1 MDEEKKTIDTEQPEE
16 DTYRLSDGTVRQVR
30 MEAPPPDPEKIAQ
43 EKQEKKAYTKGLIR
57 AGIVF
62 GVLVLA
68 LVLVRVF
75 LLEPVRVDGVSMLY
89 TLETD
94 EYVLVSSADF
104 WQEGPRRM
112 DIVQCMYP
120 EQKQSFIKRV
130 IGLPGDVVEV
140 RTGVLYINGEETP
153 QPFVTTPYD
162 EDFGPET
169 VEADHY
175 LVMGDN
181 RNQSM
186 DSRDARVGQIPK
198 ENIMGLAR
206 AVIYPFSKIHMLPR
220 GE

>member
-1 MDEEKKTIDTEQPEE
+1 MDEEKKPIETQPAAE

-30 MEAPPPDPEKIAQ
+30 MEAPPPDLEKVAQ
-43 EKQEKKAYTKGLIR
+43 EKREKKAYVKGLIK
-57 AGIVF
+57 AAIVF

-89 TLETD
+89 TLESD

-140 RTGVLYINGEETP
+140 REGVLFVNGEETP

-162 EDFGPET
+162 ENFGPET
-169 VEADHY
+169 VEEGHY

-186 DSRDARVGQIPK
+186 DSRDARVGQIPR

-206 AVIYPFSKIHMLPR
+206 AVIYPLTKIHGLPR